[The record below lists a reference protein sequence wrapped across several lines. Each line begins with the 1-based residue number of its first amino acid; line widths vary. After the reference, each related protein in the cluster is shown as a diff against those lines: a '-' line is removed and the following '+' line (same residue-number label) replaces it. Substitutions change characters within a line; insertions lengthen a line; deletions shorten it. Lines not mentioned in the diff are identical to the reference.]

1 MPYPSKQGEIVER
14 MELNQLFGTILLA
27 ALMFLPVNCA
37 GTVESVKGL
46 VGQKR
51 DRNIHIASK
60 PSGAKVTYDGKFIG
74 TTPTFLRFV
83 EGGDTVGEHVLE
95 VTMEGYIPYRRMFI
109 DRHNI
114 GPVSNDYPLKVV
126 AHLDPLPG
134 GQYWPSPT
142 ASHGPSLRLP
152 SRPQKT
158 GAIGQRWAVVVGI
171 SRYKHGGSDLANLRY
186 ADQDAKAFYEFLIS
200 PTGANFPKSNI
211 RFLINEG
218 ATLASLK
225 DALYVF
231 LQNAIEEDLVIIYF
245 AGHGSPEPADNEN
258 LYLLAYD
265 TDPRR
270 LPSTAFPMWDIETAL
285 SRYIRAERVVLIAD
299 ACHSAGIGSGFATRA
314 ITVEGNPVNRY
325 LIQLA
330 KSGRGRAI
338 FTASEAGEQS
348 QESKKWGGGHGVFT
362 YFLLEGL
369 KGKADSNK
377 DGIVSLGESMD
388 YTDEQVRRATQNKQH
403 PDTSG
408 NFDRNLPLSVPH

>member
-1 MPYPSKQGEIVER
+1 M
-14 MELNQLFGTILLA
+14 
-27 ALMFLPVNCA
+27 
-37 GTVESVKGL
+37 
-46 VGQKR
+46 
-51 DRNIHIASK
+51 
-60 PSGAKVTYDGKFIG
+60 GK
-74 TTPTFLRFV
+74 TPTTITFI
-83 EGGDTVGEHVLE
+83 EGRDTEGIHVLE
-95 VTMEGYIPYRRMFI
+95 VSLEGYQIYTRTFVDI
-109 DRHNI
+109 YEL
-114 GPVSNDYPLKVV
+114 GVSTDYPREVYANL
-126 AHLDPLPG
+126 LPTDPNAFASAPYGPPPG
-134 GQYWPSPT
+134 VPY
-142 ASHGPSLRLP
+142 
-152 SRPQKT
+152 SRPAKVPYGRLYTSEGPGT

-171 SRYKHGGSDLANLRY
+171 SRYQHGGRDLANLRY
-186 ADQDAKAFYEFLIS
+186 ADRDAKAFYEFLIS
-200 PTGANFPKSNI
+200 PTGANFPKTNI
-211 RFLINEG
+211 RFLMNEE
-218 ATLASLK
+218 ATLANLK

-245 AGHGSPEPADNEN
+245 AGHGSPEPANNEN
-258 LYLLAYD
+258 LYLLAHD

-325 LIQLA
+325 LMQLA

-348 QESKKWGGGHGVFT
+348 QESKNWGGGHGVFT

-369 KGKADSNK
+369 KGKADADK
-377 DGIVSLGESMD
+377 DGIVTLGEAMD
-388 YTDEQVRRATQNKQH
+388 YTDERVRRATRNKQH